1 MVFYFTIFSV
11 SFSYTFI
18 GDDILKYFRTD
29 GIRGE
34 AYTELTLT
42 LAYLIG
48 LFFRNSE
55 KKVVI
60 GMDTRESSPVIA
72 SAIYD
77 GLNGCKDIS
86 FAGVIPTPGLMY
98 YTLVNNCI
106 GIMITASHNPYQD
119 NGIKI
124 VDSGRKITK
133 ELSEEIEKFIERKNI
148 FTYNNDKKNNLE
160 IDYSVNKLYLE
171 FLKSKMVKNDLK
183 ILFDGANG
191 AYSYILKELFKEN
204 EIINCN
210 PNGKNINYKCGSTD
224 LSSLIHELKVR
235 DYDIGVA
242 FDGDGDRIMVVDKYN
257 RIYEGDFLTYIFA
270 LDLFDNNLLTGK
282 TVVYTE
288 IVNPGIINRLTDL
301 GIYTVITEVGDHNI
315 SKALER
321 EYVLGGESSGH
332 IINKTILPFGD
343 GLSNALQLIKI
354 LSSSNKKLHEYTY
367 DVKMHYTKTINIYFE
382 NNDFDITKKLKDKV
396 TKFANRKN
404 INVILRKSGTEK
416 AIRIFIYQPSSKW
429 MNHNIS
435 KVLRM
440 VKNDR

>member
-1 MVFYFTIFSV
+1 M
-11 SFSYTFI
+11 
-18 GDDILKYFRTD
+18 KYFRTD

-60 GMDTRESSPVIA
+60 GMDTRESSPDIA
-72 SAIYD
+72 YAIYE
-77 GLNGCKDIS
+77 GLKGHNDVS

-98 YTLVNNCI
+98 YTLENNCI
-106 GIMITASHNPYQD
+106 GIMITASHNPYKD

-124 VDSGRKITK
+124 IDSGHKISK
-133 ELSEEIEKFIERKNI
+133 DFSEEIEKFIDLKKDIN
-148 FTYNNDKKNNLE
+148 FNLNDKATLD
-160 IDYSVNKLYLE
+160 IDYSIVKKYIT
-171 FLKSKMVKNDLK
+171 FLKDRMVENNLK
-183 ILFDGANG
+183 IIFDGANG

-210 PNGKNINYKCGSTD
+210 PNGKNINDKCGSTD
-224 LSSLIHELKVR
+224 LSSLIREIKVKGF
-235 DYDIGVA
+235 DIGMA

-270 LDLFDNNLLTGK
+270 VDLLKKEMLAGK

-288 IVNPGIINRLTDL
+288 VVNPGIINKLNDL
-301 GIYTVITEVGDHNI
+301 GIYTVITEVGAHHI

-332 IINKTILPFGD
+332 IINKTVLPFGD
-343 GLSNALQLIKI
+343 GLANALELIKI
-354 LSSSNKKLHEYTY
+354 LASSEKKLHEYTY
-367 DVKMHYTKTINIYFE
+367 EVKLYYSKTINLYFE
-382 NNDFDITKKLKDKV
+382 SNDFEISKKLRDKINKYAV
-396 TKFANRKN
+396 RKK
-404 INVILRKSGTEK
+404 INLILRKSGTEK
-416 AIRIFIYQPSSKW
+416 AIRIFIYQPSSRGI
-429 MNHNIS
+429 NHNIS
-435 KVLRM
+435 KIVRM
-440 VKNDR
+440 IKNA